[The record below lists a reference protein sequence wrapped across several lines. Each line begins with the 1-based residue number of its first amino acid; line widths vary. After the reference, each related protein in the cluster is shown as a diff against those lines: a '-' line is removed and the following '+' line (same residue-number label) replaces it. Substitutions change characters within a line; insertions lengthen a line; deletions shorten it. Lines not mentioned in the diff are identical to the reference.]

1 MIRQVATAYLPAAL
15 FFVAVLVVWQVAT
28 AAFSIPTFLLPDP
41 VTIAEKVWSMR
52 AMLLE
57 SLSTTMLSAVLG
69 FLLGT
74 VVAFLLGTL
83 FVYSSAAERALLP
96 WTIIIRT
103 IPALA
108 IAPLLTIW
116 LGFGLAPKITLAAI
130 AAFFPILIN
139 FHRGLASISREV
151 SELLEVLDASR
162 AQALFKVRLFAALPF
177 AFAALKISSGAAV
190 LAAIVAEF
198 TGANRGIGT
207 LIVSAGYQQDAPM
220 LFSAILVS
228 CLATIVFYYLIVILE
243 RVSLYWPDAQITA
256 G

>member
-1 MIRQVATAYLPAAL
+1 MIRQVTKDYLPAAL
-15 FFVAVLVVWQVAT
+15 FFVAVLVVWQVST

-41 VTIAEKVWSMR
+41 VTIMERVWTTR
-52 AMLLE
+52 AMLTE
-57 SLSTTMLSAVLG
+57 ALSTTMLSAVLG
-69 FLLGT
+69 FLLGAAI
-74 VVAFLLGTL
+74 AFLLGTL
-83 FVYSSAAERALLP
+83 FIYSPAAERALLP

-116 LGFGLAPKITLAAI
+116 LGFGLAPKITLAAV

-139 FHRGLASISREV
+139 FHRGLASINREV

-228 CLATIVFYYLIVILE
+228 CVATIIFYYLIVILE
-243 RVSLYWPDAQITA
+243 RVCLYWPDAQITA